1 MAESNMPMR
10 WPAVSTLGVVIIAVA
25 TALCPSCRSKQTT
38 IETRDFS
45 QNLRS
50 IADHQRLSLDDT
62 LTFFR
67 FDETDTGT
75 VMVPER
81 VIIRTARAEQARQQ
95 TDTAAAMTFNT
106 HMRKTYF
113 DKTPNLPGW
122 ANETL
127 YTLTIGVIFLIV
139 VAHIARK
146 S

>member
-1 MAESNMPMR
+1 MR
-10 WPAVSTLGVVIIAVA
+10 WPAVSTLGVVIVAVA

-50 IADHQRLSLDDT
+50 AATHERLSLDDT

-67 FDETDTGT
+67 FDETDSGA

-81 VIIRTARAEQARQQ
+81 VIIRTARAEQARHQ
-95 TDTAAAMTFNT
+95 TDTAAAMTFNNHT
-106 HMRKTYF
+106 RESSF
-113 DKTPNLPGW
+113 NKTPSLPGW

-127 YTLTIGVIFLIV
+127 YTLTLGVILLFIV
-139 VAHIARK
+139 TYIARK